1 MKKELT
7 MSIHEFM
14 EVQRGNLTYKD
25 IRKLRQEENKELD
38 RIAGIILNNPK
49 ARRMT
54 ISLIASIN
62 MAMIEQMCYADEL
75 GNATQALTSAQN
87 KIVFLMQSALS
98 TIIVISCLFDLGKSI
113 LSKGNDDTLS
123 IVLKYVGYEI
133 AAITAPP
140 GLNMIKNLF

>member
-75 GNATQALTSAQN
+75 GNATQALTSAQY

-133 AAITAPP
+133 AAIAAPP

>member
-25 IRKLRQEENKELD
+25 IRKLRKEENKELD

-54 ISLIASIN
+54 ITLIASIN
-62 MAMIEQMCYADEL
+62 MAMMEQMVFADEID
-75 GNATQALTSAQN
+75 NATAALANAQN
-87 KIVFLMQSALS
+87 KVVKIMQAGMS
-98 TIIVISCLFDLGKSI
+98 TIIVISCLFDLAKCIIGK
-113 LSKGNDDTLS
+113 KDGDALS
-123 IVLKYVGYEI
+123 IVLKYVAYEI
-133 AAITAPP
+133 AVIAAPP
-140 GLNMIKNLF
+140 GLGMIKNLF